1 MKVICRQKSLSGE
14 QRTALGFSLN
24 QAGVG
29 YELTVGQEYT
39 VLGISFQ
46 SQSVWN
52 KGAIALLRDDIGR
65 CASVPMCL
73 LEVSDARLSRYWL
86 ASKKGEFDISLW
98 PKEFEEEY
106 FLDDL
111 SDGESSVV
119 QIFDQVSRLL
129 DEEHPPH

>member
-1 MKVICRQKSLSGE
+1 MKVICRQKSLSDE
-14 QRTALGFSLN
+14 QKTALGFSMS

-39 VLGISFQ
+39 VLGISLQ
-46 SQSVWN
+46 SQSIWN

-65 CASVPMCL
+65 CASAPMCL
-73 LEVSDARLSRYWL
+73 LEISDKRLSKYWF

-98 PKEFEEEY
+98 PKEFDDEY

-111 SDGESSVV
+111 SDGKKNVV
-119 QIFDQVSRLL
+119 QMFDRVCSLL
-129 DEEHPPH
+129 DEE